1 MHACV
6 QVFLP
11 LNRQALLVVL
21 TECKFEVSEYKVVR
35 AVKNW
40 TKNSI
45 WVKNS
50 YSSAPMPIDQ
60 VHVIMQ
66 HTDPFCLTIEE
77 FDEFSSPPSD
87 GIFNHW
93 TYQKVRGTGMHATL
107 SHNSPVALS
116 VNPTSAVSG
125 CTLPRCGAIC
135 CMLLWHRAA
144 QKLRGTLY
152 FGQWLHY
159 TFPSWQTAIVS
170 KCKATARSVM

>member
-45 WVKNS
+45 WVQKA
-50 YSSAPMPIDQ
+50 YSSAPMPQDQ

-66 HTDPFCLTIEE
+66 HTDPFCLTNLE
-77 FDEFSSPPSD
+77 FDEFSHPPETS
-87 GIFNHW
+87 IFNRW
-93 TYQKVRGTGMHATL
+93 TYQMVL
-107 SHNSPVALS
+107 
-116 VNPTSAVSG
+116 
-125 CTLPRCGAIC
+125 LPIG
-135 CMLLWHRAA
+135 
-144 QKLRGTLY
+144 
-152 FGQWLHY
+152 
-159 TFPSWQTAIVS
+159 
-170 KCKATARSVM
+170 

>member
-1 MHACV
+1 MYACV

-21 TECKFEVSEYKVVR
+21 TECVFEVPEYKVVR

-40 TKNSI
+40 TKSSI

-50 YSSAPMPIDQ
+50 YSSAPMPMDQ

-77 FDEFSSPPSD
+77 FDEFSSPPD

-93 TYQKVRGTGMHATL
+93 TY
-107 SHNSPVALS
+107 
-116 VNPTSAVSG
+116 
-125 CTLPRCGAIC
+125 
-135 CMLLWHRAA
+135 
-144 QKLRGTLY
+144 
-152 FGQWLHY
+152 
-159 TFPSWQTAIVS
+159 
-170 KCKATARSVM
+170 